1 MKKIPVVIIGF
12 LLLIASYPTIASI
25 PDVKEKSPSFYE
37 KFEGNKK
44 YYSCYVEIEG
54 VWDNNYKIMYWGF
67 PYLTKLFLGDFD
79 DLNSILRVVFLWNL
93 TFPYKDAVISIYQK
107 QGGKLLYE
115 QHDLKQVNICFF
127 RGFYDSTYYHATIK
141 GNVFFVEPT

>member
-1 MKKIPVVIIGF
+1 MRKIPVIIIG
-12 LLLIASYPTIASI
+12 LLLLMASFPTIASI
-25 PDVKEKSPSFYE
+25 QDDKEKSQSFNE
-37 KFEGNKK
+37 LPEGNKK
-44 YYSCYVEIEG
+44 YYFCYVEIEG
-54 VWDNNYKIMYWGF
+54 VWDSNYKIMYWGL

-79 DLNSILRVVFLWNL
+79 DLNSILHFVFLWNL

-115 QHDLKQVNICFF
+115 QHDLEQVQICFF
-127 RGFYDSTYYHATIK
+127 RGFYDSTYYYATIK